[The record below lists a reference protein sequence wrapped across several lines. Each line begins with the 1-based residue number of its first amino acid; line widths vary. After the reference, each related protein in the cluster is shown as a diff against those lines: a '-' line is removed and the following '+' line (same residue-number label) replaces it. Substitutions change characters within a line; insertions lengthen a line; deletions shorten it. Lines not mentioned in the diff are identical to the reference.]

1 MSFISE
7 ISAMERWRRS
17 FFRSDSISSTAF
29 VSLLAPLGALVVVVV
44 VVFLDI
50 SKQSDR
56 TAFRFE
62 YSQQVKVQNIIG
74 TSSAYHQC
82 IISASSALVNCPTR

>member
-1 MSFISE
+1 MSFISQ

-44 VVFLDI
+44 FLDI

-62 YSQQVKVQNIIG
+62 YSQQVKVQNIISA
-74 TSSAYHQC
+74 SSAHHQP
-82 IISASSALVNCPTR
+82 IISAS